1 MAIASHRAA
10 RDARTSASEHARF
23 RARTRA
29 RASIRVE
36 RRRESHRANVVA
48 DVADVDAADMDGSFI
63 GSTIYLVSHSDIR
76 YEGVLV
82 NIDPVESTLTLQ
94 NGARVRG
101 ETTRRGR
108 GGRTRARD
116 LREATIADDEERLT
130 TANVGRERSA
140 IVRNGGKTDEW
151 GADPAERGG
160 VRVHHV

>member
-1 MAIASHRAA
+1 VTRERAPQSTRVFARERAHAFCLASNAVA
-10 RDARTSASEHARF
+10 NRTALF
-23 RARTRA
+23 
-29 RASIRVE
+29 
-36 RRRESHRANVVA
+36 VVA

-94 NGARVRG
+94 NGARERG

-116 LREATIADDEERLT
+116 LREARRSRT
-130 TANVGRERSA
+130 TRR
-140 IVRNGGKTDEW
+140 D
-151 GADPAERGG
+151 
-160 VRVHHV
+160 

>member
-1 MAIASHRAA
+1 
-10 RDARTSASEHARF
+10 
-23 RARTRA
+23 
-29 RASIRVE
+29 
-36 RRRESHRANVVA
+36 
-48 DVADVDAADMDGSFI
+48 MDGSFI

-130 TANVGRERSA
+130 TANVGR
-140 IVRNGGKTDEW
+140 
-151 GADPAERGG
+151 
-160 VRVHHV
+160 

>member
-10 RDARTSASEHARF
+10 RAARTSASEHARF

-29 RASIRVE
+29 RAFSRVE

-48 DVADVDAADMDGSFI
+48 DVDDVDADAMDGSII
-63 GSTIYLVSHSDIR
+63 GSTKYLVSHSDIR

-108 GGRTRARD
+108 
-116 LREATIADDEERLT
+116 
-130 TANVGRERSA
+130 
-140 IVRNGGKTDEW
+140 
-151 GADPAERGG
+151 
-160 VRVHHV
+160 

>member
-29 RASIRVE
+29 RVLPRVE

-94 NGARVRG
+94 NGARERG

-116 LREATIADDEERLT
+116 LREARRSRT
-130 TANVGRERSA
+130 TRR
-140 IVRNGGKTDEW
+140 D
-151 GADPAERGG
+151 
-160 VRVHHV
+160 

>member
-1 MAIASHRAA
+1 
-10 RDARTSASEHARF
+10 
-23 RARTRA
+23 
-29 RASIRVE
+29 
-36 RRRESHRANVVA
+36 
-48 DVADVDAADMDGSFI
+48 MDGSFI

-94 NGARVRG
+94 NGARERG

-108 GGRTRARD
+108 GGRARARD

>member
-1 MAIASHRAA
+1 METSNKTAKEIYLDVKNNPA
-10 RDARTSASEHARF
+10 RARF
-23 RARTRA
+23 GFGNKA
-29 RASIRVE
+29 
-36 RRRESHRANVVA
+36 
-48 DVADVDAADMDGSFI
+48 
-63 GSTIYLVSHSDIR
+63 
-76 YEGVLV
+76 VLV

>member
-29 RASIRVE
+29 RAHRVE

-94 NGARVRG
+94 NGARERG
-101 ETTRRGR
+101 ETTRRGPE
-108 GGRTRARD
+108 GGRAR
-116 LREATIADDEERLT
+116 EI
-130 TANVGRERSA
+130 
-140 IVRNGGKTDEW
+140 
-151 GADPAERGG
+151 
-160 VRVHHV
+160 